1 MSPLAIKTCGYLV
14 STVSVILLATVAWP
28 GASKEPLLA
37 TALVVGAT
45 ASVVGMGLRWLSYWI
60 EERRKAEANEPA

>member
-14 STVSVILLATVAWP
+14 SSVSVVLLAVVAWP
-28 GASKEPLLA
+28 GASKQPVLLV
-37 TALVVGAT
+37 ALVAGAL

-60 EERRKAEANEPA
+60 EERRKSEANRPT